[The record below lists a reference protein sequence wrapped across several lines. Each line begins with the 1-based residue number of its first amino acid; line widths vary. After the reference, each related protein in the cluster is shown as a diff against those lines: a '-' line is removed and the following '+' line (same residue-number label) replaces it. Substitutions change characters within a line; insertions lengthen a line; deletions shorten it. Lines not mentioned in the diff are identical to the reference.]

1 MTARIRRLR
10 GVSWEWRRDAP
21 VEGTGR
27 EAGVIAQEVQS
38 VFPELVKRLPHG
50 YLGVDY
56 RGLTAR
62 IAAAVVELRARFES
76 LEAPAATGELSDAG
90 AKRDLG
96 PVEEALER
104 LRSGEDLKRAD
115 QTALVGALIEAVKEL
130 DARIA
135 ALERERVPD
144 SDREREG

>member
-1 MTARIRRLR
+1 M
-10 GVSWEWRRDAP
+10 
-21 VEGTGR
+21 EGAGR

-56 RGLTAR
+56 RGLAAR
-62 IAAAVVELRARFES
+62 VGAAVIELRSRLES
-76 LEAPAATGELSDAG
+76 LEEPAAAGELSDAG

-96 PVEEALER
+96 PVEEALEH
-104 LRSGEDLKRAD
+104 LRSGEELKRPD

-135 ALERERVPD
+135 ALERERAPD